1 MQAVSHAK
9 STATTMRRLIL
20 LRHAKSDWAS
30 PGAPDQARPLAARGR
45 TAAPH
50 IGAYMAHHAL
60 VPDLVICSTA
70 ARTRQTWDLVAAELS
85 AEIPVV
91 FEQRIYESGADDILA
106 TIKKTKSRV
115 HVLLLV
121 GHNPRLR
128 DLAELLIASG
138 DVEARQRLLEKLP
151 TAGLVV
157 IDFPLDDWR
166 KLHPKAGRL
175 DRFVT
180 PQTLETRTD

>member
-1 MQAVSHAK
+1 V
-9 STATTMRRLIL
+9 
-20 LRHAKSDWAS
+20 
-30 PGAPDQARPLAARGR
+30 RPLAPRGR
-45 TAAPH
+45 EAARR

-60 VPDLVICSTA
+60 VPDLVVCSTA
-70 ARTRQTWDLVAAELS
+70 ARTRQTWDLVAAEL
-85 AEIPVV
+85 AAKIPVT
-91 FEQRIYESGADDILA
+91 FDPRIYESGADDILG
-106 TIKKTKSRV
+106 TIEQTRSQV

-121 GHNPRLR
+121 GHNPGLR
-128 DLAELLIASG
+128 DLAEKLIASG

-175 DRFVT
+175 DRFVA
-180 PQTLETRTD
+180 PHMLETATD

>member
-1 MQAVSHAK
+1 
-9 STATTMRRLIL
+9 MRRLIL

-30 PGAPDQARPLAARGR
+30 PGAPDYARALSPRGREAARR
-45 TAAPH
+45 

-60 VPDLVICSTA
+60 EPDQVVCSTA
-70 ARTRQTWDLVAAELS
+70 ARTRQTWDVVAAELS
-85 AEIPVV
+85 ANIPVA
-91 FEQRIYESGADDILA
+91 FDQRIYESGAYDILG
-106 TIKKTKSRV
+106 TIEQTMSGV

-121 GHNPRLR
+121 GHNPGLR

-157 IDFPLDDWR
+157 IDFPLDDWH

-175 DRFVT
+175 DRFVA
-180 PQTLETRTD
+180 PYMLETATD